1 MRLKWVEKYD
11 GFYADVSSNS
21 LKMVSIFEEDGIW
34 KALLSEPEGCRRLPL
49 ESSELGEMKS
59 CVERLLSEKGEVKWI
74 EERDWIE
81 EIQKG
86 EPFTE
91 EQLEEWFGYI
101 TQTHLVTHPDVEHMS
116 VFASPFNMD
125 EIFAAEKWEENGH
138 VWYHFSEIVLSFS
151 EIREKMVLQI
161 LSQILQKQD
170 EGQIKVWEKIVREVY
185 KV

>member
-11 GFYADVSSNS
+11 GFYADVSPNS
-21 LKMVSIFEEDGIW
+21 LKMVSVFEEDGIW
-34 KALLSEPEGCRRLPL
+34 KGLLSEPNGCRKLPL
-49 ESSELGEMKS
+49 KS
-59 CVERLLSEKGEVKWI
+59 RNLEEIKEYIEQLLLEQGEVKWI
-74 EERDWIE
+74 EEDIWIE

-101 TQTHLVTHPDVEHMS
+101 THTHLVTHPGVDHMS
-116 VFASPFNMD
+116 MFASPFKKD

-138 VWYHFSEIVLSFS
+138 VWYHFSEMVLSFTDV
-151 EIREKMVLQI
+151 REKLVLQI